1 MRFLS
6 GMGTFL
12 SLGLDSIRLGV
23 ERSVLTKAVCYFFW
37 GCLTF
42 SLFLG
47 VHVAEDALELS
58 FYEGVRNVKFAK
70 IETEGVSL
78 SLFPPRIK
86 LDTLLISDANN
97 KNLLYEMQ
105 RVVITPKLS
114 ALFTGTAELGLTS
127 ASYGGGMSL
136 AVSSGS
142 FFDFEIIDVDLNI
155 MQQTLERIPFLVAFD
170 PRVGGTGDVHLVYS
184 GSPQKIEQGQGT
196 LTVTGKNLRVTNLVS
211 LVTVPVFD
219 KIDLTS
225 TLGYNNGNLNIKSVK
240 VAGKPVNGELQGTAK
255 LNFKNLFRSNV
266 TLRTS
271 LFVQPDKLVQ
281 ALIDKNSLKK
291 LKAGKRVTIAIDGQL
306 MNPRFA
312 LK

>member
-6 GMGTFL
+6 GISAFF
-12 SLGLDSIRLGV
+12 SLGLDSIRSGL
-23 ERSVLTKAVCYFFW
+23 ERSVITKVVCYVFF

-58 FYEGVRNVKFAK
+58 FHEGVRSIKAVK

-78 SLFPPRIK
+78 SLLPPRMK
-86 LDTLLISDANN
+86 LDTLLISDAKS

-114 ALFTGTAELGLTS
+114 ALFTGTAELSLIS
-127 ASYGGGMSL
+127 ASYGGGVKL
-136 AVSSGS
+136 TVSSGS
-142 FFDFEIIDVDLNI
+142 FFDFEKIDVDLKI
-155 MQQTLERIPFLVAFD
+155 MQQSLERIPFVALFD
-170 PRVGGTGDVHLVYS
+170 PRVGGTGDVHLVFS
-184 GSPQKIEQGQGT
+184 GPPQKIEQGKGI
-196 LTVTGKNLRVTNLVS
+196 LSVAGKNLRVTNPVPLVK
-211 LVTVPVFD
+211 VPFFD
-219 KIDLTS
+219 KMGLTG
-225 TLGYNNGNLNIKSVK
+225 TLAYNNGNLNIKSVK

-255 LNFKNLFRSNV
+255 LNLKNLFRSNV
-266 TLRTS
+266 ALRTS

-281 ALIDKNSLKK
+281 TLVDQKSLTK
-291 LKAGKRVTIAIDGQL
+291 LKAGKRVKIAINGQVT
-306 MNPRFA
+306 NPRFA

>member
-6 GMGTFL
+6 GLSAFI
-12 SLGLDSIRLGV
+12 SLGLDSIRSGL
-23 ERSVLTKAVCYFFW
+23 ERSVITKVVCYVFF

-47 VHVAEDALELS
+47 VHVAEDALKLS
-58 FYEGVRNVKFAK
+58 FYEGVHSVKAVK

-78 SLFPPRIK
+78 SLLPPRMK
-86 LDTLLISDANN
+86 LDTLLISDAKN

-114 ALFTGTAELGLTS
+114 SLFTGTAELSLTS
-127 ASYGGGMSL
+127 ASYGGGVSL
-136 AVSSGS
+136 VVSSGS
-142 FFDFEIIDVDLNI
+142 FFDFEKIDVDLNI
-155 MQQTLERIPFLVAFD
+155 MQQSLERIPFVTAYD

-196 LTVTGKNLRVTNLVS
+196 LRVTGKNLRVTNPVPLVKI
-211 LVTVPVFD
+211 PVFD
-219 KIDLTS
+219 KMGLTS
-225 TLGYNNGNLNIKSVK
+225 TLVYNNGNLNIKSVK
-240 VAGKPVNGELQGTAK
+240 IAGKPVNGELQGTAK
-255 LNFKNLFRSNV
+255 LNLKNLLRSNV
-266 TLRTS
+266 ALRTS

-281 ALIDKNSLKK
+281 ALVDKKSLKK
-291 LKAGKRVTIAIDGQL
+291 LKAGKRVKIAINGKL
-306 MNPRFA
+306 TNPRFA